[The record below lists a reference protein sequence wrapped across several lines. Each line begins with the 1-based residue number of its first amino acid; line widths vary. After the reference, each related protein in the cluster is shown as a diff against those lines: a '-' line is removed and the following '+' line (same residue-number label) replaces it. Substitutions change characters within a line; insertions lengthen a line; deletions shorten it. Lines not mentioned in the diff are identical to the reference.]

1 MYFATIYILHLV
13 NGILLLGTCTTLCH
27 TIKCSSTFFLVAVL
41 LYLAGIFFNCLVCT
55 TYDVHSKHIS
65 TYFYITICTSCN
77 VHDAYLLMCE
87 QASMWVSQCANA
99 NVLANNFCGAH
110 FFVYLLGLSKRGLTN
125 IGNYV
130 SWLTFIAFHTT
141 ERNDAREKKQ
151 KKEER
156 KNTHRDTKI
165 GVRILSSTT
174 I

>member
-1 MYFATIYILHLV
+1 MGKRARNVFCHNIYFAFGERDTTIDYWVLV
-13 NGILLLGTCTTLCH
+13 QHSAIPLNAPALFLL
-27 TIKCSSTFFLVAVL
+27 FAVL
-41 LYLAGIFFNCLVCT
+41 FSLAGIFFNCLVCT
-55 TYDVHSKHIS
+55 MYILNTYPHTS
-65 TYFYITICTSCN
+65 TLQS

-87 QASMWVSQCANA
+87 QASMWVSQCA